1 MRRGVRRINKS
12 HKEIHDVQEA
22 RNYHRGRRDRWHKR
36 DSSGPTATSNL
47 SVTASVA
54 QRCSIS
60 TTPLRLAP
68 MTPYRHT
75 KLAQGGVDLNAT
87 GALSV
92 TCTKNSAGVTIT
104 LGLGANVSG
113 TTRRLVASGAPTEFL
128 TYELYHASAT
138 TPAAVCTFPGTTVWG
153 TAGAGI
159 FTPTGVANWG
169 ANSAKSFNVCGTVA
183 KGQDAAADAYTDTV
197 VATVNF

>member
-1 MRRGVRRINKS
+1 MFKKLAITVAAAALTGIS
-12 HKEIHDVQEA
+12 ATALAQ
-22 RNYHRGRRDRWHKR
+22 
-36 DSSGPTATSNL
+36 TATSNL

-60 TTPLRLAP
+60 ATPVAFGAYDP
-68 MTPYRHT
+68 VSTHSAGT
-75 KLAQGGVDLNAT
+75 GVDLNAT

-104 LGLGANVSG
+104 LGLGANFTG
-113 TTRRLVASGAPTEFL
+113 TTRRLANGASTEFL
-128 TYELYHASAT
+128 TYELYHAST
-138 TPAAVCTFPGTTVWG
+138 TAPGAVCTFPGTTVWG

-169 ANSAKSFNVCGTVA
+169 ANSAKTFNVCGTVA
-183 KGQDAAADAYTDTV
+183 KGQDAAFDSYTDTV

>member
-1 MRRGVRRINKS
+1 
-12 HKEIHDVQEA
+12 
-22 RNYHRGRRDRWHKR
+22 
-36 DSSGPTATSNL
+36 
-47 SVTASVA
+47 
-54 QRCSIS
+54 
-60 TTPLRLAP
+60 

-75 KLAQGGVDLNAT
+75 KLARAAWTSMPRVRCRSP
-87 GALSV
+87 AL
-92 TCTKNSAGVTIT
+92 KNSAGVTIT

-183 KGQDAAADAYTDTV
+183 KGPGRGCRCLH
-197 VATVNF
+197 

>member
-1 MRRGVRRINKS
+1 MFKKLAITVAAAALTGIS
-12 HKEIHDVQEA
+12 APALAQ
-22 RNYHRGRRDRWHKR
+22 
-36 DSSGPTATSNL
+36 TATSNL

-60 TTPLRLAP
+60 TTPVAFGAYDP
-68 MTPYRHT
+68 VSTHSAGT
-75 KLAQGGVDLNAT
+75 GVDLNAT
-87 GALSV
+87 GTLSV
-92 TCTKNSAGVTIT
+92 TCTKNSTGVNIT
-104 LGLGANVSG
+104 LGLGVNFTG
-113 TTRRLVASGAPTEFL
+113 TTRRLVANGSPTEFL

-138 TPAAVCTFPGTTVWG
+138 TPAANCTFPGTTMWG

-169 ANSAKSFNVCGTVA
+169 ANSAKTFNVCGTVA
-183 KGQDAAADAYTDTV
+183 KGQDAASDNYTDTV

>member
-1 MRRGVRRINKS
+1 MFKKLAITLAAATLAGIS
-12 HKEIHDVQEA
+12 APALAQ
-22 RNYHRGRRDRWHKR
+22 
-36 DSSGPTATSNL
+36 TATSNL

-60 TTPLRLAP
+60 TTPVAFGAYDP
-68 MTPYRHT
+68 VSTHSAGT
-75 KLAQGGVDLNAT
+75 GVDLNAT

-92 TCTKNSAGVTIT
+92 TCTKNSTGVTIT
-104 LGLGANVSG
+104 LGLGANFTG
-113 TTRRLVASGAPTEFL
+113 TTRRLVANGSPTEFL

-138 TPAAVCTFPGTTVWG
+138 TPAANCTFPGTTVWG

-169 ANSAKSFNVCGTVA
+169 ANAAKTFNVCGTVA
-183 KGQDAAADAYTDTV
+183 KGQDAASDNYTDTV